1 MSAGLPVSDIVS
13 VTVTLSPAATGTRNF
28 GALLVVGSSGVLGAT
43 ENLRSYSALSGVATD
58 FGTTA
63 AEYLAADLFFSQSP
77 QPSTLYVGEQRQGEA
92 LTDTINR
99 LASASGDWY
108 GCVVAMS
115 AMPADSE
122 IVTVAQ
128 EIEGL
133 SPSRVLFATT
143 QDAGAIDATSTTD
156 LPYLLQQAN
165 LTRTACQYST
175 SSPYAAASMFGRNAT
190 VDYSANNTVITLKF
204 KSEPG
209 VTAETLTQTQANA
222 LDAKNCNYF
231 VNYQNGT
238 AIIQQGVMSNGTF
251 VDVRIGADAY
261 QNALQTAGF
270 NRLYSTP
277 KIPQT
282 DAGMTTLKAD
292 YDNVSQTYVANGFFA
307 PGVWEGP
314 PIGALNTGD
323 TLTDGYYIYK
333 PSVASQSAADRAAR
347 KAVTMQIA
355 CKLAG
360 AVHSSSVL
368 VNIVN

>member
-13 VTVTLSPAATGTRNF
+13 VTVTLSPTAAGTRNF
-28 GALLVVGSSGVLGAT
+28 GALLVIGSSGVLGAT
-43 ENLRSYSALSGVATD
+43 ENLRAYTSLAALAED
-58 FGTTA
+58 FGTTVP
-63 AEYLAADLFFSQSP
+63 EYLAGDMFFSQSP
-77 QPSTLYVGEQRQGEA
+77 QPSTLYVGEERQGEA
-92 LTDTINR
+92 LTDTIAR

-108 GCVVAMS
+108 GCVIAL
-115 AMPADSE
+115 ATAPADSA
-122 IVTVAQ
+122 VVAAAQ
-128 EIEGL
+128 MIEGL
-133 SPSRVLFATT
+133 SPSRTLFVTT
-143 QDAGAIDATSTTD
+143 QEAGAMDPTSTTD
-156 LPYLLQQAN
+156 LAYLLKQAN
-165 LTRTACQYST
+165 LSRTACQYSS
-175 SSPYAAASMFGRNAT
+175 SSPYAAASLFGRNAT
-190 VDYSANNTVITLKF
+190 VDYTANNSVITLKF

-209 VTAETLTQTQANA
+209 VAAETLSQTQANA

-251 VDVRIGADAY
+251 IDVRIGADAY
-261 QNALQTAGF
+261 QNSLQTAGF
-270 NRLYSTP
+270 NRLYAAT

-292 YDNVSQTYVANGFFA
+292 YDSVSQAYVANGFFA

-314 PIGALNTGD
+314 PIGAINTGD

-333 PSVASQSAADRAAR
+333 PPIASQSAADRAAR

-360 AVHSSSVL
+360 AVHSSNVL